1 MPTPVAVIT
10 SAVSTAVA
18 AAMAAGIVAS
28 MAMARTMTGRMAL
41 TCFGSSGCQNS
52 ESGYCGEQCNQEFH
66 DRASG
71 WILICWRMLRTFYQ
85 TGRKFLYSGGIQF
98 FDSTHRLFPFQPN

>member
-1 MPTPVAVIT
+1 
-10 SAVSTAVA
+10 
-18 AAMAAGIVAS
+18 
-28 MAMARTMTGRMAL
+28 MTGRMAL

-85 TGRKFLYSGGIQF
+85 TGRKFLYSGGTNFLIPPI
-98 FDSTHRLFPFQPN
+98 DSSLFNPANTGGVPIV